1 MNQNENSFPE
11 KKINKQNKQINKW
24 KKTLNNLEKK
34 INYSFKN
41 RGLLEVALTHKSFT
55 KTITNINSS
64 EDKSERMEF
73 FGDSV
78 LELIVTEFL
87 YNKYPNKNEGNLTK
101 MRSKIIS
108 KNFLY
113 KKSREISL
121 NKYILIGDE
130 GLKSKFKKN
139 VSINS
144 DAMESL
150 FAAIFLD
157 STYLESK
164 YVIKNMILNNIEN
177 ELNIEEFQNFKS
189 YLQEWSQAKFECNP
203 EYNITKETGPEHKK
217 KFYVEVIVADK
228 YKSKGC
234 GNSKKTAEQNAA
246 RNLVKRLKIT
256 AKISQ

>member
-11 KKINKQNKQINKW
+11 KIIAQKYKRINKW
-24 KKTLNNLEKK
+24 KKSLNNLEHK

-41 RGLLEVALTHKSFT
+41 RKFLEDALTHRSFL
-55 KTITNINSS
+55 KEAITNKFPSG
-64 EDKSERMEF
+64 DKSETMEF
-73 FGDSV
+73 LGDSV

-87 YNKYPNKNEGNLTK
+87 YNKYPNENEGNLTK

-113 KKSREISL
+113 NKSKEIELS
-121 NKYILIGDE
+121 KYILIGND
-130 GLKSKFKKN
+130 GLKSKLRKN

-157 STYLESK
+157 STYLETK
-164 YVIKNMILNNIEN
+164 YVIENLILNNLDE
-177 ELNIEEFQNFKS
+177 ELNLEEFQNFKS
-189 YLQEWSQAKFECNP
+189 FLQEWAQAKFGHNP
-203 EYNITKETGPEHKK
+203 KYSIIEESGPEHKK
-217 KFYVEVIVADK
+217 RFYVKVKVVDK
-228 YKSKGC
+228 YKSRGN

-246 RNLVKRLKIT
+246 RNLIKKLKIT
-256 AKISQ
+256 EKI

>member
-1 MNQNENSFPE
+1 MNENENSFPE
-11 KKINKQNKQINKW
+11 KIITQHNKKINKW
-24 KKTLNNLEKK
+24 KKSLNNLEKK

-41 RGLLEVALTHKSFT
+41 SKLLEDALTHKSFS
-55 KTITNINSS
+55 KTATTIYSS

-113 KKSREISL
+113 KKSKEIGL
-121 NKYILIGDE
+121 NKYILIGND
-130 GLKSKFKKN
+130 GLKSNFKKN

-144 DAMESL
+144 DAMESI

-157 STYLESK
+157 STYLEAK
-164 YVIKNMILNNIEN
+164 YVIKNLILNNIEN

-189 YLQEWSQAKFECNP
+189 YLQEWSQAKFGCNP
-203 EYNITKETGPEHKK
+203 EYNITKETGPEHNK

-228 YKSKGC
+228 YQSKGN
-234 GNSKKTAEQNAA
+234 GNSKKTSEQNAA
-246 RNLVKRLKIT
+246 RNLIKKLKIT
-256 AKISQ
+256 EKI